1 MQKQLNVKSFL
12 VKNNTY
18 IIFFVMLIAC
28 ISISETFLLPINLIN
43 IGLQQS
49 APLLVAVG
57 MLFVILTGGIDL
69 SVGSVMAIS
78 SSVACLLMR
87 DTSLGL
93 AGGMAAAVCIGLIC
107 GLVTGVLV
115 AYCNMQAF
123 VASLS
128 VMTAVRGAAYI
139 ITNGSPIKVEEEA
152 LSALVAR
159 ENSYPV
165 IFIAAVVVI
174 VFCLIQNYTTYGR
187 IIIAVGSNK
196 NAVELAGIRVKR
208 YTLSAY
214 MICAVLAAVAGV
226 FYSARTSTGSA
237 TVGEGQELD
246 AIAACVLGGA
256 SLTGGR
262 GSVFKT
268 LLGALIL
275 AFIGNIM
282 NLQGVGAYAQDV
294 VQGALIVAAVL
305 LQGIKSK

>member
-1 MQKQLNVKSFL
+1 MLKSINLKSFL

-18 IIFFVMLIAC
+18 IIFFAMLIAC
-28 ISISETFLLPINLIN
+28 ICISETFLLPINLIN

-57 MLFVILTGGIDL
+57 MLFVIMTGGIDL
-69 SVGSVMAIS
+69 SVGSIMAIS

-87 DTSLGL
+87 DAGFGL
-93 AGGMAAAVCIGLIC
+93 AGGILAAVCIGLIC
-107 GLVTGVLV
+107 GMITGALV

-128 VMTAVRGAAYI
+128 VMTAVRGVAYI
-139 ITNGSPIKVEEEA
+139 ITNGSPIKVEGA
-152 LSALVAR
+152 ILSTLVAP
-159 ENSYPV
+159 ENGYPV
-165 IFIAAVVVI
+165 IIIAALVI
-174 VFCLIQNYTTYGR
+174 VVFCLIQNYTTYGR
-187 IIIAVGSNK
+187 IVIAVGSNK

-208 YTLSAY
+208 YMLSTY
-214 MICAVLAAVAGV
+214 MICGVLAAIAGI

-237 TVGEGQELD
+237 TVGDGAELD

-282 NLQGVGAYAQDV
+282 NLKGVGAYAQDV
-294 VQGALIVAAVL
+294 VQGCLIVAAVL